1 VVEWLEDQQITESNQ
16 INDRRVE
23 IDTRLRQDPRRTAGL
38 ENPKS
43 KIAFRVC
50 FYPDRLKTFIMES
63 SFLER
68 FDPGPEIIEP
78 ISKKWIRVQGKA
90 QTDSK
95 AEHTRKYVSILNRV
109 DEHLNLYKNR
119 CEIPHSQAGQ
129 RRHGHLDVFLRW
141 VLVTITDY
149 PPLTY

>member
-1 VVEWLEDQQITESNQ
+1 MGGLRLSNKNNIRTHLKDVDQGS
-16 INDRRVE
+16 
-23 IDTRLRQDPRRTAGL
+23 
-38 ENPKS
+38 
-43 KIAFRVC
+43 
-50 FYPDRLKTFIMES
+50 
-63 SFLER
+63 
-68 FDPGPEIIEP
+68 GPP
-78 ISKKWIRVQGKA
+78 ARSGISHLILIYSGAQKA

>member
-1 VVEWLEDQQITESNQ
+1 MKLPAAE
-16 INDRRVE
+16 
-23 IDTRLRQDPRRTAGL
+23 LRGILLIKRP
-38 ENPKS
+38 
-43 KIAFRVC
+43 V
-50 FYPDRLKTFIMES
+50 
-63 SFLER
+63 
-68 FDPGPEIIEP
+68 
-78 ISKKWIRVQGKA
+78 KA
-90 QTDSK
+90 QVLFESKARVDSK
-95 AEHTRKYVSILNRV
+95 AEHTRKYVSILNWV